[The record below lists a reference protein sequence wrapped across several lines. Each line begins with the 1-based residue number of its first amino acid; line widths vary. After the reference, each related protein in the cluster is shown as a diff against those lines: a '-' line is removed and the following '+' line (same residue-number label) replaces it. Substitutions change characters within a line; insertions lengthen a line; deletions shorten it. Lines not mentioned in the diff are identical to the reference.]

1 MKINETFDSL
11 WDNGNQDRLNY
22 DKTESPS
29 ELTTKLL
36 SYTELNNG
44 SNSLFDSVLSFFKDQ
59 IKKYS
64 NAPKVA

>member
-11 WDNGNQDRLNY
+11 RGNGNQDRLNY

-36 SYTELNNG
+36 SHTELNNG
-44 SNSLFDSVLSFFKDQ
+44 SDSLSDSVLSFFKDQ